1 MIKGLGLIKVSIR
14 NFSGDFGETEDVR
27 SVTFRFQIKEGS
39 RFDDFADLIE
49 SMRQEKS
56 HLIFTTEKIDKYF
69 WETVI
74 FKTMCNRYESI
85 L

>member
-1 MIKGLGLIKVSIR
+1 MVKVSISEFR

-56 HLIFTTEKIDKYF
+56 HLIFTTGKIDKYLERLSF
-69 WETVI
+69 
-74 FKTMCNRYESI
+74 
-85 L
+85 